1 MKNII
6 LIHGYN
12 GIPKIFNWLKEEL
25 NKKEYNVIVPEFAS
39 REGVIYSDWKQ
50 IMNNYKE
57 YFNKDTIAICHSIG
71 NEFLIKYLNENDI
84 SIDLYISS
92 AGFCEKFEH
101 EGRDDL
107 NRAVKEFLVNK
118 EEINKFK
125 KLVRKSYSIYSDND
139 HIVPFDILE
148 SFVKNIS
155 STPMLI
161 KGIGHM
167 GKKSGLET
175 IPEVLEI
182 IENNGLEK

>member
-1 MKNII
+1 MKNVI

-12 GIPKIFNWLKEEL
+12 GIPKIYNWLQEKL
-25 NKKEYNVIVPEFAS
+25 TNDGYTVTVPEFPP
-39 REGVIYSDWKQ
+39 REGVIYSTWKE

-57 YFNKDTIAICHSIG
+57 YFNKETIVVCHSIG

-84 SIDLYISS
+84 SIKIYISL
-92 AGFCEKFEH
+92 AGFCEYFEH

-107 NRAVKEFLVNK
+107 NRAVKEFLVDK

-139 HIVPFDILE
+139 HIVPFDVLE
-148 SFVKNIS
+148 NFANDIK
-155 STPMLI
+155 STPILI

-182 IENNGLEK
+182 IGNEEK